1 MNLQDLFTVT
11 SLTDAINKLPVAPN
25 KAAKTG
31 LFLERGVTTT
41 NVTIENLDGHL
52 RLVQSTSRN
61 ADPVPVKLDKRKRRT
76 FEIPHLPTTAQIL
89 PSEIQSIASF
99 GSDAALNP
107 AANPQV
113 TVIND
118 KLAGMKSWLDQTRE
132 WQRMGGIAGQILDAD
147 GSIIYDLY
155 NEFGIVK
162 KAGNIKFSTVGL
174 DVRGELLKRKRAI
187 EKAAPS
193 LLITGWKAFVGPDFF
208 DALTGHDSVKAA
220 YANWQAAQDR
230 LAGDM
235 RTGFR
240 YADIDFEEYNWTI
253 SGRDFVA
260 PNKCRLFP
268 VAQDMFRMYNAPA
281 NYNETVNTIG
291 LPFYAKAEE
300 RRMGKGWDLEAQSNP
315 LAMCLYP
322 ETLDELTA
330 T

>member
-1 MNLQDLFTVT
+1 MNLQDLFTIT
-11 SLTDAINKLPVAPN
+11 SLSDAINKLPIAPN

-31 LFLERGVTTT
+31 LFIERGVTST
-41 NVTIENLDGHL
+41 NVTVENLDGHL
-52 RLVQSTSRN
+52 RLVQNTSRN
-61 ADPVPVKLDKRKRRT
+61 ADPVPAKLDKRQRRT
-76 FEIPHLPTTAQIL
+76 FEIPHLPEAGQIL

-99 GSDAALNP
+99 GSDSAINP

-118 KLAGMKSWLDQTRE
+118 KLAAMKANLEQTRE
-132 WQRMGGIAGQILDAD
+132 WQRMGAIAGQILDAD
-147 GSIIYDLY
+147 GSVIYDLY
-155 NEFGIVK
+155 NEFGITK
-162 KAGNIKFSTVGL
+162 KAGNIKFSTSTT

-193 LLITGWKAFVGPDFF
+193 LIITGWKAFVGPDFF
-208 DALTGHDSVKAA
+208 DGLTGHDSVKAA

-230 LAGDM
+230 LGGDL

-240 YADIDFEEYNWTI
+240 YADIEFEEYNWTI
-253 SGRDFVA
+253 SGKDFVA

-268 VAQDMFRMYNAPA
+268 VAQNMFRLYNAPA
-281 NYNETVNTIG
+281 NYNETVNTLG

-300 RRMGKGWDLEAQSNP
+300 RRLGKGWDLEAQANP